1 MPQGGRGGR
10 DRLRH
15 HHAGGEELAA
25 GWRDQQQRSL
35 HESMRDRR
43 FRVRDRGAEEQRP
56 PVAFGERHHADL
68 SVTNDG
74 AEVRG

>member
-1 MPQGGRGGR
+1 MPQGGRSGR
-10 DRLRH
+10 DRLRYH
-15 HHAGGEELAA
+15 HVGGEELVVRR
-25 GWRDQQQRSL
+25 RDQQQRPL
-35 HESMRDRR
+35 HESMRNRR

-56 PVAFGERHHADL
+56 PVAVGERHHADL